1 MFCLLSFLTF
11 GVMSDCSDI
20 DTPTRSTITL
30 TLLLS
35 AVAFKVSV
43 SAFLPQVPYFTF
55 LDSVMW
61 LLTSFISVLAVENIA
76 WPAATCTN
84 LKMNLG
90 HEHEVYVMYGLL
102 FLLVTMVAVM
112 SYIAWQI
119 VTANKYKLKVL
130 TGLTE
135 TTASSN
141 AASRATTQSARIQPE
156 SSREINSPSKR
167 AVGK

>member
-11 GVMSDCSDI
+11 GVMNDCSDI
-20 DTPTRSTITL
+20 DTATRSTITL

-55 LDSVMW
+55 LDSIMW

-90 HEHEVYVMYGLL
+90 HEHEVYVMYGFL

-112 SYIAWQI
+112 SYIAWEI
-119 VTANKYKLKVL
+119 VTANKSKVL
-130 TGLTE
+130 PGLTE
-135 TTASSN
+135 TTTSSN
-141 AASRATTQSARIQPE
+141 AASRATTQSAKIQPE
-156 SSREINSPSKR
+156 PSREINSPSKR

>member
-11 GVMSDCSDI
+11 GVMNDCSDI
-20 DTPTRSTITL
+20 DTATRSTITL

-55 LDSVMW
+55 LDSIMW
-61 LLTSFISVLAVENIA
+61 LLTSFISILAVENIA

-102 FLLVTMVAVM
+102 FLLVTLVAVM
-112 SYIAWQI
+112 SYIAWEI
-119 VTANKYKLKVL
+119 VTVNKSKVPQ
-130 TGLTE
+130 TAPGLTE

-141 AASRATTQSARIQPE
+141 APSKGMARIQPE
-156 SSREINSPSKR
+156 SSREINSSSKR
-167 AVGK
+167 AVEK